1 MARVERWAPWFA
13 AAVLVAGIA
22 AYAVAKLS
30 DSQAAP
36 APAHHAAPLT
46 QVERAVVREF
56 VSTAVARKQLGRA
69 WQIAAPEL
77 KQGMSLAEWKTGTIP
92 VVPYPV
98 SQAVAR
104 LRVVDSFTDTAQ
116 VAIDFLPRSGTT
128 AQAATFRLGLRKV
141 GGAWLVSS
149 WAPSSSVAPPKGK

>member
-1 MARVERWAPWFA
+1 MARVERWAPWLA

-22 AYAVAKLS
+22 AYAIAKLS

-36 APAHHAAPLT
+36 APAHRAAPFT
-46 QVERAVVREF
+46 PGERSVAREF
-56 VSTAVARKQLGRA
+56 VFTAVARKQLERA
-69 WQIAAPEL
+69 WRIAAPEL
-77 KQGMSLAEWKTGTIP
+77 KQGMSLAEWETGTIP

-116 VAIDFLPRSGTT
+116 VAVDFLPRSGAA
-128 AQAATFRLGLRKV
+128 AQAATFRLGLRRV

-149 WAPSSSVAPPKGK
+149 WAPTSTVTPPTGK

>member
-1 MARVERWAPWFA
+1 MARVERWTPWIA
-13 AAVLVAGIA
+13 AAVLAAGVVAFAIT
-22 AYAVAKLS
+22 KLS
-30 DSQAAP
+30 DSHAAP
-36 APAHHAAPLT
+36 ASASRAAPFT
-46 QVERAVVREF
+46 QAERSVAREF
-56 VSTAVARKQLGRA
+56 VATAVARKQLDRA

-77 KQGMSLAEWKTGTIP
+77 KQGMSPAEWRTGTIP

-104 LRVVDSFTDTAQ
+104 LRVIDSSTDAAQ

-149 WAPSSSVAPPKGK
+149 WAPSAAVGPPQGK

>member
-13 AAVLVAGIA
+13 AAVLAAGVAAFAIT
-22 AYAVAKLS
+22 KLS

-36 APAHHAAPLT
+36 APAHRAAPFT
-46 QVERAVVREF
+46 QVERSVAREF
-56 VSTAVARKQLGRA
+56 VSTAVARKQLDRA

-116 VAIDFLPRSGTT
+116 VAIDFLPRSGTK

-141 GGAWLVSS
+141 GGTWLVSS
-149 WAPSSSVAPPKGK
+149 WAPSSAVGPPKGK